1 MKEDQSTLKKI
12 NPALIVAAYMI
23 IIASIMYAASIV
35 SSLLL
40 AFFISIICA
49 QPIHWMQKRKVP
61 QLASILIVFGS
72 IMIIFFGLGEV
83 IGRSLSSF
91 SQNADQY
98 EANLRQMSAGLLHYF
113 NEKGM
118 NISFQKASELLNPS
132 KLMGVTASLLSQL
145 GGFMGNTLTI
155 MFLVLFL
162 LLELDSISIKAKAV
176 FKDETKSMNYIN
188 QIGSSI
194 RHYLSI
200 VTLTSFITGLL
211 IWISLLILGVDYAI
225 LWGLIAFLLNFIP
238 TIGSIIAAVPA
249 ILFSLIQLG
258 FGGALTTLIIF
269 LVVNMVIGNVVQPK
283 MMGKGMGL
291 STFIVF
297 FSLLFWGFILG
308 TIGMFLSIPL
318 TMTIKII
325 LDQYP
330 GTKGIAVFL
339 GTQEEAQNIIDKRK
353 L

>member
-61 QLASILIVFGS
+61 QLASILIVFVS
-72 IMIIFFGLGEV
+72 IIIIFFGLGEV

-91 SQNADQY
+91 SQNVDQY
-98 EANLRQMSAGLLHYF
+98 EANLRQMSAGFLHYF
-113 NEKGM
+113 NDKGI
-118 NISFQKASELLNPS
+118 NISFDKVSDLLNPS
-132 KLMGVTASLLSQL
+132 KLMGATASLLSQL

-162 LLELDSISIKAKAV
+162 LLELDSVSIKAKAV
-176 FKDETKSMNYIN
+176 FKDKAASMGYVN

-200 VTLTSFITGLL
+200 VTFTSFITGLL

-225 LWGLIAFLLNFIP
+225 LWGLIAFLLNYIP
-238 TIGSIIAAVPA
+238 TIGSIIAAIPA

-258 FGGALTTLIIF
+258 VGGAFTTLIIF
-269 LVVNMVIGNVVQPK
+269 VIVNMVIGNVVQPK

-308 TIGMFLSIPL
+308 TIGMFLSVPL

-325 LDQYP
+325 LEQYP

-339 GTQEEAQNIIDKRK
+339 GTQEEAQSIIDNKEV
-353 L
+353 